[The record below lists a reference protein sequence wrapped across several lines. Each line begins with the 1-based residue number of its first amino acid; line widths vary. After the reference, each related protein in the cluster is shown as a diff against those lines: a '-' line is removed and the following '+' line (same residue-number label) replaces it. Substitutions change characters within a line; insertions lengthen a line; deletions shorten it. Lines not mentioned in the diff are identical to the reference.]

1 MSKILVLFYSYEGST
16 RKIAELIASTID
28 ADIEEIKP
36 VKEMKSKGF
45 AKFMWGGGQVVMK
58 KRPELNPLNVN
69 LDDYDT
75 IFLGSPVW
83 AFTISPPISSLLEK
97 GCLKGKK
104 IAFFHCQDGA
114 PAKTEEH
121 AKAAIEKENTW
132 LSAFGCTNVPGNYES
147 LKDQVVTWAKETVN
161 K

>member
-16 RKIAELIASTID
+16 RKIAELIAAETG

-45 AKFMWGGGQVVMK
+45 AKYVWGGGQVVMK
-58 KRPELNPLNVN
+58 RRPELKPLNVN
-69 LDDYDT
+69 LDNYDT

-83 AFTISPPISSLLEK
+83 AFTYSPPIASLLEK
-97 GCLKGKK
+97 GYLKGKQ
-104 IAFFHCQDGA
+104 IAFFHCCEGA
-114 PAKTEEH
+114 PAKTEED
-121 AKAAIEKENTW
+121 AKAAIENENTW
-132 LSAFGCTNVPGNYES
+132 LAAFGCTNVPENYEN
-147 LKDQVVTWAKETVN
+147 LKDQVATWAKEIVN